1 MVCSDPADSYK
12 LLPRPHQIMGLLTE
26 NDESCEKP
34 DFPEEGETGTREHLV
49 IFLRVGGYSDFIFRR
64 ALHQG
69 LNQFGPTATGRWNEW
84 TAESE
89 TQLWGSGWESHV

>member
-49 IFLRVGGYSDFIFRR
+49 IFLRGRIFGFHIPASPAPRIESVRAHSNWQVERVDRGERNPVVG
-64 ALHQG
+64 
-69 LNQFGPTATGRWNEW
+69 
-84 TAESE
+84 
-89 TQLWGSGWESHV
+89 